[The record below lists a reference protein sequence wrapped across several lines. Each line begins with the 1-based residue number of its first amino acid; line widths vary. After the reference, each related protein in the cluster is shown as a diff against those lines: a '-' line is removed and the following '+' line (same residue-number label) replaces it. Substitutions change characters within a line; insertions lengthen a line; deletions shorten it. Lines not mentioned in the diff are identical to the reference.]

1 MAGAPPRTVRTTA
14 RPHPAVRRSIGHA
27 AALPDAVRDGVTEL
41 GAASAGAGPAG
52 HHGRRTT
59 ADGPWAVV
67 PATGG
72 HGCRQRTV
80 FSGTMLEDRTLTGFS
95 ATPWPATHPTPWPAT
110 YPKGYAVVDVETTGL
125 ARHDRIIS
133 AAVYR
138 LDARGEVEDHWYTLV
153 NPERDPGPVWIHG
166 LTSETLQDA
175 PLFADIA
182 EEFGERLAD
191 RVLVAHNAL
200 FDWQMIAREYARAKR
215 EAPVRQRLCTIALA
229 KELGLPLPN
238 HKLESLAA
246 HFGVVQQ
253 RAHHALD
260 DARVLAEAFRPSLWA
275 AAANGVRL
283 PLLEC
288 RPLTEWSDPPVS
300 RQSSGGYGGR
310 RQSSWRPSR
319 KRPACPYP
327 NPGRYEAGKRL
338 KQGMRVAFSGDT
350 STDRELLEDRAV
362 EAGLHVSTS
371 LSRLTSLLVT
381 NDPDSGTS
389 KTVKARQYG
398 TPVVDEAAF
407 VQLLK
412 DVEPADG
419 P

>member
-1 MAGAPPRTVRTTA
+1 
-14 RPHPAVRRSIGHA
+14 
-27 AALPDAVRDGVTEL
+27 
-41 GAASAGAGPAG
+41 
-52 HHGRRTT
+52 
-59 ADGPWAVV
+59 
-67 PATGG
+67 
-72 HGCRQRTV
+72 
-80 FSGTMLEDRTLTGFS
+80 MLEDRATAVSS
-95 ATPWPATHPTPWPAT
+95 ATRWPAA

-125 ARHDRIIS
+125 ARDDRIIS

-166 LTSETLQDA
+166 LTSEVLEGA
-175 PLFADIA
+175 PLFGEVA
-182 EEFGERLAD
+182 EEFAARLD
-191 RVLVAHNAL
+191 GRVLVAHNAV
-200 FDWQMIAREYARAKR
+200 FDWQMIAREYARARR
-215 EAPVRQRLCTIALA
+215 EAPVRQRLCTIALS

-238 HKLESLAA
+238 FKLESLAA

-260 DARVLAEAFRPSLWA
+260 DARVLAEAFRPSLRA
-275 AAANGVRL
+275 AAAGDVRL

-288 RPLTEWSDPPVS
+288 RPLTEWSDTPRIG
-300 RQSSGGYGGR
+300 RQASGGQGHGG
-310 RQSSWRPSR
+310 WRPSR

-327 NPGRYEAGKRL
+327 NPGRYETGKRL

-350 STDRELLEDRAV
+350 STERELLEDRAT
-362 EAGLHVSTS
+362 EAGLHVATS

-381 NDPDSGTS
+381 NDPGSGTS
-389 KTVKARQYG
+389 KVVKARQFG

-407 VQLLK
+407 GQLLR

-419 P
+419 